1 LKPKMIVIIEF
12 LGMQRTMT
20 GADSIEVPITAKT
33 RVDDVLEYV
42 RKNYPKLQ
50 LDEGMVLVTVNQ
62 EIAPRD
68 QILRADDTISFLPF
82 ISGG

>member
-1 LKPKMIVIIEF
+1 
-12 LGMQRTMT
+12 MQRAVT
-20 GADSIEVPITAKT
+20 GTDSTEMPITAKSSVNDT
-33 RVDDVLEYV
+33 LEYI
-42 RKNYPKLQ
+42 REKYPQLQ

-68 QILRADDTISFLPF
+68 RILKADDTISFLPF

>member
-1 LKPKMIVIIEF
+1 MIVSIEF

-20 GADSIEVPITAKT
+20 GADSIEVPITKKS

-42 RKNYPKLQ
+42 RSNYPQLQ

-68 QILRADDTISFLPF
+68 RVLKPDDIISFLPF

>member
-1 LKPKMIVIIEF
+1 MPDMTAIIEF

-20 GADSIEVPITAKT
+20 GADSIEVPITAKS

-42 RKNYPKLQ
+42 RSNYPKLQ

-62 EIAPRD
+62 KIAPRD
-68 QILRADDTISFLPF
+68 QVLHADDIISFLPF

>member
-1 LKPKMIVIIEF
+1 MIVSIEF
-12 LGMQRTMT
+12 LGMQRTVT
-20 GADSIEVPITAKT
+20 GADSIEVPITT
-33 RVDDVLEYV
+33 RSRVDDALEYI
-42 RKNYPKLQ
+42 RDKYPQLK

-68 QILRADDTISFLPF
+68 RVLKPGDAISFLPF

>member
-1 LKPKMIVIIEF
+1 
-12 LGMQRTMT
+12 MQRTLT
-20 GADSIEVPITAKT
+20 GADSIEMPITKKT
-33 RVDDVLEYV
+33 RVDDALEYV
-42 RKNYPKLQ
+42 RKNHPQLE

-68 QILRADDTISFLPF
+68 RVLKPDDAISFLPF

>member
-1 LKPKMIVIIEF
+1 MIVTIEF

-20 GADSIEVPITAKT
+20 GADSIEMPITGKS
-33 RVDDVLEYV
+33 RVEDVLEYV
-42 RKNYPKLQ
+42 RKNHPQLQ

-62 EIAPRD
+62 KIAPRD
-68 QILRADDTISFLPF
+68 QVLQADDIISFLPF

>member
-1 LKPKMIVIIEF
+1 MIVIIEL
-12 LGMQRTMT
+12 LGMQRTVT
-20 GADSIEVPITAKT
+20 GADSIEMPITKKT
-33 RVDDVLEYV
+33 SVNDALEYV
-42 RKNYPKLQ
+42 RKNHPQLQ

-68 QILRADDTISFLPF
+68 QVLKADDIISFLPF

>member
-1 LKPKMIVIIEF
+1 MIALIEF
-12 LGMQRTMT
+12 LGMQRTVT
-20 GADSIEVPITAKT
+20 GADSIEVPITT
-33 RVDDVLEYV
+33 RSRVDDALEYI
-42 RKNYPKLQ
+42 RDKYPQLK

-68 QILRADDTISFLPF
+68 RVLKPDDTISFLPF

>member
-1 LKPKMIVIIEF
+1 MVVSIEF
-12 LGMQRTMT
+12 LGMQRAVT
-20 GADSIEVPITAKT
+20 GTDRIEIPITAKS
-33 RVDDVLEYV
+33 RVNDALEYV
-42 RKNYPKLQ
+42 RNSYPQLQ

-68 QILRADDTISFLPF
+68 QILHANDTIYFLPF

>member
-1 LKPKMIVIIEF
+1 MIVSIEF
-12 LGMQRTMT
+12 LGMQRTVT
-20 GADSIEVPITAKT
+20 GADSIEVPITT
-33 RVDDVLEYV
+33 RSRVDDALEYI
-42 RKNYPKLQ
+42 RDKYPQLK

-68 QILRADDTISFLPF
+68 RVLKPDDTTSFLPF

>member
-1 LKPKMIVIIEF
+1 MIVIIEF
-12 LGMQRTMT
+12 LGMQRTVT
-20 GADSIEVPITAKT
+20 GADRIEMPVTARS
-33 RVDDVLEYV
+33 RVDDALDYV
-42 RKNYPKLQ
+42 RNKYPQLQ

-68 QILRADDTISFLPF
+68 QVLKPDDIISFLPF

>member
-1 LKPKMIVIIEF
+1 
-12 LGMQRTMT
+12 MQRTLT
-20 GADSIEVPITAKT
+20 GADSIEMPITKKT
-33 RVDDVLEYV
+33 RVDDALEYV
-42 RKNYPKLQ
+42 RKNHPQLE

-68 QILRADDTISFLPF
+68 HVLKADDAISFLPF

>member
-1 LKPKMIVIIEF
+1 MIALIEF

-20 GADSIEVPITAKT
+20 GADSAEMPITRKS
-33 RVDDVLEYV
+33 RVEDALEYI
-42 RKNYPKLQ
+42 RNKYPQLK

-62 EIAPRD
+62 GIAARD
-68 QILRADDTISFLPF
+68 QVLKADDIISFLPF

>member
-1 LKPKMIVIIEF
+1 MSALIEF

-20 GADSIEVPITAKT
+20 GADSAEMPITRKS
-33 RVDDVLEYV
+33 RVEDALEYI
-42 RKNYPKLQ
+42 RNKYPQLK

-62 EIAPRD
+62 GIAARD
-68 QILRADDTISFLPF
+68 QVLKADDIISFLPF

>member
-1 LKPKMIVIIEF
+1 
-12 LGMQRTMT
+12 MQRAVT
-20 GADSIEVPITAKT
+20 GTDSIEMPITTKS
-33 RVDDVLEYV
+33 RVDDALEHV
-42 RKNYPKLQ
+42 RKKYPQLE

-68 QILRADDTISFLPF
+68 RILKADDTISFLPF